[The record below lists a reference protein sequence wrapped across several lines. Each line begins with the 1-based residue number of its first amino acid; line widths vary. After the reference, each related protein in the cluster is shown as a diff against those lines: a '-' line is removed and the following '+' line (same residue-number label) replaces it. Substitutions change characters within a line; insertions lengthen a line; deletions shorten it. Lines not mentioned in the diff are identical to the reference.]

1 MYYIYYTLGERT
13 ICTLGFDSRLQVV
26 LNQITRHLN
35 RHPHTTAIF
44 TIVEETKEEKMSKS
58 RYSEPSKKPFKVQS
72 SLKDK
77 TRPDWI
83 AWCEKCGLLEQ
94 ANNGAFAQAAAT
106 LHTEKTGHSTIVGS
120 EYYAKT

>member
-1 MYYIYYTLGERT
+1 
-13 ICTLGFDSRLQVV
+13 
-26 LNQITRHLN
+26 
-35 RHPHTTAIF
+35 
-44 TIVEETKEEKMSKS
+44 MSKS

-94 ANNGAFAQAAAT
+94 ANNGAFAQAAAS